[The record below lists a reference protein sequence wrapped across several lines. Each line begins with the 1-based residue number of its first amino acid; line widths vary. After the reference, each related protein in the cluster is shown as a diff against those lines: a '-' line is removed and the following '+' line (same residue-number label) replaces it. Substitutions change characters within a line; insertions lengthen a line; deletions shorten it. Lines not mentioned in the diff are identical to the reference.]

1 MTMVGPEHVKA
12 AAVKYGRHH
21 LRVFPVHSVD
31 SSGRCTCGCADPACT
46 TRGKHPR
53 IRKWQEQATAD
64 PLTIN
69 HWWSEWPDANI
80 GLVMAPDLIG
90 IDVDPRNGGDETW
103 RDISAQHGG
112 FVDTWQAQSGG
123 GGAHYIF
130 RVPEG
135 CTPRTDTLGPGVD
148 VKYHGYLLVEPS
160 VHLSGGVYT
169 WDVTLAPGTMPP
181 ADLPASLAA
190 QISRPGPT
198 IDRLVGDVVRD
209 AERRQMAALIAEDCP
224 EGERHTR
231 TASIAGMMR
240 HFNIGLPEAEALL
253 LVWNKGNCKPP
264 RPEAEVLFDVRDIYG
279 RYAPGDAPATVSLD
293 APLVETAPDGA
304 TTSAFQDIGV
314 FLTRKP
320 PRWLV
325 EDYLVSGS
333 YAAIVGPPGAGKSL
347 LAIEMALSLANGLPM
362 FGHRVRPGRVLYVLA
377 EGQGGFGQR
386 VLAWQ
391 EARLARNVLRPAPE
405 GQFIVLPVAV
415 NLSDPAAV
423 RVFLEQAKAYAGE
436 PRLVVFDTLNQNM
449 GGANENDSEAMG
461 AVNTAARAIRAVFP
475 EATVL
480 LLHHGRKADGK
491 IRGHSSLEGAL
502 DTIIGVEQETA
513 GIVTVRSIKQKDGG
527 ELAKERFALR
537 PVNVEFLMHRL
548 GLLDTEPV
556 AEGDIVI
563 PPITTSVVLQELKRS
578 EQAHLL
584 MQARIEEDRRRPLPA
599 PAAILGRLLLDA
611 GLYGAQREHLR
622 LMWLKQADAQHY
634 PRTYWNRALAGLL
647 KRGLI
652 EERDQNTVVWL
663 VPLALERLRAAVV
676 AAETSPQTN
685 GGEEEE

>member
-12 AAVKYGRHH
+12 AAVKYGKLR

-64 PLTIN
+64 TLTIN
-69 HWWSEWPDANI
+69 HWWTEWPDANI

-148 VKYHGYLLVEPS
+148 AKYHGYLLVEPS

-181 ADLPASLAA
+181 ADLPAPLAA

-198 IDRLVGDVVRD
+198 IDRLVGDVARE
-209 AERRQMAALIAEDCP
+209 AERRQMAALIAEHCP

-231 TASIAGMMR
+231 TTSIAGLMR
-240 HFNIGLPEAEALL
+240 HLNMGLPEAEALL
-253 LVWNKGNCKPP
+253 LVWNEGRCKPP
-264 RPEAEVLFDVRDIYG
+264 RPDDEVLFDVRDIYG
-279 RYAPGDAPATVSLD
+279 RYEPGGAPATVSLD
-293 APLVETAPDGA
+293 APLVETAPDG
-304 TTSAFQDIGV
+304 TITSAFQDLND
-314 FLTRKP
+314 FLRREP

-325 EDYLVSGS
+325 ENYLVSGS
-333 YAAIVGPPGAGKSL
+333 YAAIVGEPGAGKSL
-347 LAIEMALSLANGLPM
+347 LAIEMGLSVANGLPM
-362 FGHRVRPGRVLYVLA
+362 FGQRVQKGRVLYVVA
-377 EGQGGFGQR
+377 EGQGGFGR
-386 VLAWQ
+386 RALAWL
-391 EARLARNVLRPAPE
+391 EARLTSDVQHPAPP

-415 NLSDPAAV
+415 NLTDPAAV
-423 RVFLEQAKAYAGE
+423 RAFLGQAKAHADE
-436 PRLVVFDTLNQNM
+436 PRVVVWDTLNQNM

-461 AVNTAARAIRAVFP
+461 AVNTAARAIRATWP
-475 EATVL
+475 EAAVVL
-480 LLHHGRKADGK
+480 VHHGRKKDGK

-502 DTIIGVEQETA
+502 DTIIGVEQDVP

-527 ELAKERFALR
+527 ELARVKYTIKQVDVGFRMRA
-537 PVNVEFLMHRL
+537 L
-548 GLLDTEPV
+548 GLIKEEP
-556 AEGDIVI
+556 AAPGDIVI
-563 PPITTSVVLQELKRS
+563 PPITTSVVLEPLDRS

-584 MQARIEEDRRRPLPA
+584 KQARMEEDRRRPLPA
-599 PAAILGRLLLDA
+599 PAAILGRLIVDA
-611 GLYGAQREHLR
+611 GLHGAQREHLR